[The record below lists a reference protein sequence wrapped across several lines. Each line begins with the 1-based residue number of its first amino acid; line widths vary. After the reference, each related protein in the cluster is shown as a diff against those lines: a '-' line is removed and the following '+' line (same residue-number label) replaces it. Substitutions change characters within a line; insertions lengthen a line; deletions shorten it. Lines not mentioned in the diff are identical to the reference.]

1 MKKTYIEIIYKNK
14 KTEIKQVES
23 RNYTIHP
30 NILCFRYYDQNK
42 INQKNN
48 ITKWIYNANK
58 IKVEDIINNITNN
71 PKYTK
76 LINYIQTNN
85 QKELYEIDKT
95 YYKIPKNSTTYI
107 EYSKK
112 IETKKLKKI
121 NNIINKL
128 EKNKNKKI
136 TVTYIYHGKIKTLT
150 GQLTEIIDYYGIKVD
165 TYTLPYF
172 EENITIIEVKNELNQ
187 KLYHNKY
194 INLPIEQQKEN
205 ILGKILI
212 KQEQEEIKK
221 LQETINNYPQKEITR
236 LNLIKKGLT
245 IVPKNKIKE
254 WIETVNTLIETPNG
268 EEALNEILT
277 TLEAKPKSLSKK

>member
-76 LINYIQTNN
+76 LLNYIQTNN
-85 QKELYEIDKT
+85 PKELYEIDKT

-172 EENITIIEVKNELNQ
+172 EENITIIEIKNELNQ

-194 INLPIEQQKEN
+194 TNLPIEQQKEN

-245 IVPKNKIKE
+245 IVPKTQIKT
-254 WIETVNTLIETPNG
+254 WIETVNTLINTPNG
-268 EEALNEILT
+268 EEIINKILT
-277 TLEAKPKSLSKK
+277 TLETQPKSLSKK